1 MFANSPQLSISYC
14 RTAIT
19 LLAMVVSTTS
29 SAEEQTKSGIWSDV
43 QDSLSQTWQSK
54 YYELYIPVNTWHNR
68 NYYSAEKIA
77 SYNEQPWGLGLGKY
91 RLDAEGD
98 WHGIYAMAFLDSH
111 NQIEPIVGFGF
122 QKIWSPTDVIRLGLG
137 YTAGVTLRNN
147 SNYLL
152 PIPVVAPLLSIG
164 YKDLAVQSTYII
176 GGEGNGN
183 VLFTW
188 LRWRLE

>member
-1 MFANSPQLSISYC
+1 MFANPPQFPITYR

-19 LLAMVVSTTS
+19 LLAMVVSATS
-29 SAEEQTKSGIWSDV
+29 YAEEPTKSGVWSDV

-54 YYELYIPVNTWHNR
+54 DYELYIPVNTWHNR
-68 NYYSAEKIA
+68 SYYSAEKIA
-77 SYNEQPWGLGLGKY
+77 SFNEQPWGLGLGKY

-111 NQIEPIVGFGF
+111 SKIEPIVGFGF
-122 QKIWSPTDVIRLGLG
+122 QKIWSPTDLIHLGLG